1 MQLWRYGKPIESL
14 NEGRYVLEGVL
25 GSGGMAEVWK
35 AYDEHEMRD
44 VAIKVLNPDLVDQE
58 TMNRFVKEA
67 GQIVGWQNPHI
78 LKIYDHMQI
87 ERLDANHLIFY
98 IVMEYAKGGDLQKRL
113 TPGKPYSLRATF
125 TIVRQLCDAVAY
137 AHRQGVI
144 HRDIKPLNVL
154 FRQPR
159 TGPEEVVLS
168 DFGLAVQVDA
178 SHHTFAEAGTLAYM
192 APEQF
197 RGQAEPASDIFAL
210 GVILY
215 RMCTGKLPFHRSLQE
230 LSLLMAG
237 EEPFPPAPS
246 TLNPALPPRLDGVIL
261 CALEPDPLD
270 RYRSAEELWKTIA
283 LALQKS
289 VLPSEKRMPHQAPST
304 QPPVERTTNIPSSL
318 SRSREPRG
326 DLQTRKV
333 AQSYQGSFADKT
345 TVPPK
350 ALSLPS
356 TQQAGGQHSRR
367 ISRRLLIG
375 AGAAA
380 VVAVGGGAVLFTHV
394 LTPSQKAFKP
404 TSTAIVHQQ
413 TPSPGPT
420 QLGTPVSSAP
430 IYTYSG
436 HDKNTVISFLSWS
449 PKGTQIVS
457 GDSGVLTPNVST
469 VIKPATVQVWD
480 ATTGQHRF
488 VYTFKGDQSP
498 LGVAW
503 SPKGTQ
509 VALCTGGS
517 AEIDVRIW
525 TPATGQVVTYL
536 VTAPTTRAAP
546 FVLSW
551 SPDGSMIAVGRLD
564 GTIEVI
570 NPNTGS
576 SIFFLHGHTK
586 QVNSVAWSP
595 DGHKIASGSQ
605 DKTARVWSVSTRQ
618 SLFTYTSH
626 SDIVS
631 SVSWSPDGRRIASCS
646 LDKTIQAW
654 DATTGLNVVKHHCAI
669 NSSAQ
674 NAAWSPTQSRW
685 IANGSNTNFTA
696 FFVEIWDATT
706 GQTVATYPTNATQS
720 LEVAWSPDG
729 KLLAGACNVVQIWA
743 PFR

>member
-14 NEGRYVLEGVL
+14 NGGRYVLEGVL

-44 VAIKVLNPDLVDQE
+44 VAIKILNPDLVDQE

-67 GQIVGWQNPHI
+67 GQVVGWQNPHI

-261 CALEPDPLD
+261 CALEADPID

-289 VLPSEKRMPHQAPST
+289 VLPSERRMPRQAPST
-304 QPPVERTTNIPSSL
+304 QPPVERTTNVPSSL
-318 SRSREPRG
+318 SRSREPGG
-326 DLQTRKV
+326 DLQTRKM
-333 AQSYQGSFADKT
+333 AQSHQSNFTDKNT
-345 TVPPK
+345 IPPK
-350 ALSLPS
+350 AISLPS
-356 TQQAGGQHSRR
+356 TLQVEDQRPRR
-367 ISRRLLIG
+367 ISRRFLIG
-375 AGAAA
+375 AGTAA
-380 VVAVGGGAVLFTHV
+380 VVAVGGGAALFAHI
-394 LTPSQKAFKP
+394 LTPSQKTLQP
-404 TSTAIVHQQ
+404 TSTAIVHQR
-413 TPSPGPT
+413 TPSPSPS
-420 QLGTPVSSAP
+420 QLGTPISSSAP
-430 IYTYSG
+430 IYTYTG
-436 HDKNTVISFLSWS
+436 HDKDTIVFGLSWS
-449 PKGTQIVS
+449 PKGTQIAS
-457 GDSGVLTPNVST
+457 SDSGVIGSNGFT
-469 VIKPATVQVWD
+469 VIEPATVQVWD
-480 ATTGQHRF
+480 ATTGQHRL
-488 VYTFKGDQSP
+488 VYTFKGDQST
-498 LGVAW
+498 GRVAW

-509 VALCTGGS
+509 IAFCTTGTLDR
-517 AEIDVRIW
+517 DVRIW
-525 TPATGQVVTYL
+525 TPATNQVITYL
-536 VTAPTTRAAP
+536 ATAPTAGPSPNA
-546 FVLSW
+546 LAW
-551 SPDGSMIAVGRLD
+551 SPDSSMIAVGRLD
-564 GTIEVI
+564 GTIEVV

-576 SIFFLHGHTK
+576 SLFLLHGHTK
-586 QVNSVAWSP
+586 SVGSVAWSP
-595 DGHKIASGSQ
+595 GGSMIASGSS
-605 DKTARVWSVSTRQ
+605 DNTVRVWNASTRQ
-618 SLFTYTSH
+618 LLFTYTGHGQGVDGSG
-626 SDIVS
+626 VL
-631 SVSWSPDGRRIASCS
+631 SVSWSPNGQQIASS
-646 LDKTIQAW
+646 GLDGTIQVW
-654 DATTGLNVVKHHCAI
+654 DATNGHRVVTHHCAI
-669 NSSAQ
+669 NSS
-674 NAAWSPTQSRW
+674 
-685 IANGSNTNFTA
+685 
-696 FFVEIWDATT
+696 V
-706 GQTVATYPTNATQS
+706 
-720 LEVAWSPDG
+720 
-729 KLLAGACNVVQIWA
+729 
-743 PFR
+743 